1 MMKLFKNQKLNFL
14 IPNYF
19 IVQKKRELEMIKN
32 SPVKIRLLLLKI
44 AINISHIQLSFA
56 LTCGG
61 KHCHGRKRFLFN
73 F

>member
-1 MMKLFKNQKLNFL
+1 
-14 IPNYF
+14 
-19 IVQKKRELEMIKN
+19 MIKN

-61 KHCHGRKRFLFN
+61 KHCHGRKHFLFN